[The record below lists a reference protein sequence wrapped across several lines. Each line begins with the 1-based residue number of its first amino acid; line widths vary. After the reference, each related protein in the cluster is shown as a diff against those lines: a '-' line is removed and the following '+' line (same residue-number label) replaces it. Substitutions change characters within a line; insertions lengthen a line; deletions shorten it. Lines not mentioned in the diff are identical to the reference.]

1 MKRVNVRFLLLFL
14 VALALLA
21 GGMVAL
27 NRYQVDRNAGTLAKQ
42 ARQRLE
48 EGKQAE
54 ALGLFARY
62 LGMRPEDAEVHAEY
76 AELVL
81 ERALAAD
88 ATQAD
93 LSRAF
98 NPLAEAVRRNP
109 EKDSLR
115 RKATYETVQRDHQKI
130 SPFVIMSQQI
140 EVAVSRAGVTGYVIG
155 PSFDNNYYHEISKK

>member
-14 VALALLA
+14 LGVAVLA
-21 GGMVAL
+21 GGTIAL
-27 NRYQVDRNAGTLAKQ
+27 NRYQVARNAGSLAKQ

-93 LSRAF
+93 LSRAY
-98 NPLAEAVRRNP
+98 NTLEEAVRRNP

-115 RKATYETVQRDHQKI
+115 RKLAEFQLRIGRAVDAREHLDVLQSRLDAGTIQQKEGADE
-130 SPFVIMSQQI
+130 SPANDADVRLRKM
-140 EVAVSRAGVTGYVIG
+140 
-155 PSFDNNYYHEISKK
+155 